1 MTKPIFIVS
10 SGRSGSQM
18 MEKLIKNFDNVEIH
32 HEYLCNIMQPLATK
46 YVMGLIDKKKVKEVI
61 NNTYSASVGLS
72 KKALWI
78 DSSNKISWLIEP
90 LSEVFPD
97 AKFIHLIRDGR
108 RVTSSY
114 FNKLNNECYSPECVK
129 VLFDAVNGID
139 QFPPPE
145 KKYWW
150 PIFKFEGQE
159 SNFVKLS
166 QYEQICVH
174 WNEIN
179 NFIENQ
185 LKDLCED
192 QSIQIRLEDLITNR
206 KIYEN
211 LIKFIGL
218 SSDGDYF
225 ETLKT
230 PHNVNV
236 PKSFSL
242 NQTQKESFWNIS
254 KDTMNK
260 YKYFQKEDYE
270 VIY

>member
-18 MEKLIKNFDNVEIH
+18 MEKLIKNFNNVEIH
-32 HEYLCNIMQPLATK
+32 HEYLCNIIQPLATR
-46 YVMGLIDKKKVKEVI
+46 YVMGLADKKKVKEKI
-61 NNTYSASVGLS
+61 NQTYANSIGLT
-72 KKALWI
+72 KKDFWI

-90 LSEVFPD
+90 LIEVFPD

-129 VLFDAVNGID
+129 ILYDAFNDINN
-139 QFPPPE
+139 FPPPE

-150 PIFKFEGQE
+150 PIFKIKGKE
-159 SNFVKLS
+159 SNFMKLS

-179 NFIENQ
+179 NFIEVQ
-185 LKDLCED
+185 LKDLPKS
-192 QSIQIRLEDLITNR
+192 QSMQIRLEDLVSNQ
-206 KIYEN
+206 KLYEK
-211 LIKFIGL
+211 LIQFIGL
-218 SSDGDYF
+218 SSDQNYF

-230 PHNVNV
+230 PHNVNI
-236 PKSFSL
+236 PKSFIL
-242 NQTQKESFWNIS
+242 DETQKESFWNIS

-260 YKYFQKEDYE
+260 YNYFQKEDYE